1 MTVQPSVAAEDR
13 VLRWVRVS
21 AIALVVVGLLF
32 HFSGLG
38 SKVFWWDETH
48 TGRAIAGSFWPEIVE
63 DIYDG
68 RVLSRDEILI
78 HQFPREGRTT
88 VTTMRVLVWE
98 DPRQVPLYFVLARA
112 WVKILGPSTT
122 ILRAFSAALSIISLP
137 LVFLL
142 GRELFRRSLEGW
154 VAVGLFA
161 VSPLHLVY
169 AQEARQYM
177 LWVDLVL
184 LASWLLLLA
193 LKRTSELG
201 RPAWLW
207 FFLYTGAIGLTL
219 ICHLLTVLVM
229 AALLLFVIANERFRF
244 TVAVWLTAAAHLAV
258 ALLFSPWAL
267 SILAEAKHRAW
278 ISWAATDVSS
288 TQWLKMVTGSYARPF
303 FDVDVGISDLMFFE
317 QAPVVFALVIVLISV
332 VLLLRWAP
340 QRARLFLLVLGL
352 TCSMPMIATDLFFGG
367 WRTVV
372 IRYQLPVVI
381 AMQLCVAFGIADLL
395 TSAEGKWRRLGAG
408 VAALLVVCGVYSCVS
423 YGRSDV
429 WWNKAAARELLAAIG
444 YIERSSG
451 PLVVS
456 SYSDGQSMGTVMSLT
471 HASSDRSRF
480 VLVVEPEMPVIPD
493 EYENVFLWS
502 VTEAMLDRFANAGWR
517 VEEVDVPDL
526 HRLSR
531 LSADVAAVTLP
542 RS

>member
-1 MTVQPSVAAEDR
+1 M
-13 VLRWVRVS
+13 
-21 AIALVVVGLLF
+21 
-32 HFSGLG
+32 
-38 SKVFWWDETH
+38 
-48 TGRAIAGSFWPEIVE
+48 
-63 DIYDG
+63 
-68 RVLSRDEILI
+68 
-78 HQFPREGRTT
+78 
-88 VTTMRVLVWE
+88 
-98 DPRQVPLYFVLARA
+98 
-112 WVKILGPSTT
+112 
-122 ILRAFSAALSIISLP
+122 
-137 LVFLL
+137 
-142 GRELFRRSLEGW
+142 
-154 VAVGLFA
+154 
-161 VSPLHLVY
+161 
-169 AQEARQYM
+169 
-177 LWVDLVL
+177 
-184 LASWLLLLA
+184 
-193 LKRTSELG
+193 
-201 RPAWLW
+201 
-207 FFLYTGAIGLTL
+207 
-219 ICHLLTVLVM
+219 
-229 AALLLFVIANERFRF
+229 
-244 TVAVWLTAAAHLAV
+244 WLTAVTHLVV

-278 ISWAATDVSS
+278 ISWAATDVSI

-303 FDVDVGISDLMFFE
+303 FDVDVGISDLMFFD

-352 TCSMPMIATDLFFGG
+352 TCSMPMIAADLFFGG

-381 AMQLCVAFGIADLL
+381 AMQLCVAFGIAELL
-395 TSAEGKWRRLGAG
+395 TSGEGKWRRLGAG

-444 YIERSSG
+444 YIQRSSG

-456 SYSDGQSMGTVMSLT
+456 SYSDGQSMGTVMSLA

-502 VTEAMLDRFANAGWR
+502 VTEAMLDRFADAGWR

-526 HRLSR
+526 HRLFSVR
-531 LSADVAAVTLP
+531 RGCRRRNSSPPLVIPAWTIT
-542 RS
+542 R